1 MSLFRTVVFSSSV
14 VAQITYATSSMA
26 GQALSHAGNDDNV
39 GDDAAVDEEA
49 VVVGEKDA
57 EVGEGNEG
65 NCCCLIKVQLGA
77 KVAFT
82 LIITD

>member
-26 GQALSHAGNDDNV
+26 GQALSHAGNDD
-39 GDDAAVDEEA
+39 DDDDVAVEEA
-49 VVVGEKDA
+49 VVVGEKEA